1 MKLKLYV
8 FIVFYLLNV
17 SCQDLQRPSFL
28 SLLLTQNLPGNIG
41 VVTTDFG
48 GSGRFK
54 VINPSLLYSYPG
66 LIPIH
71 SDALARFGLGKVY
84 VLNLLNRDS
93 IQVLDPNFGFVTV
106 SELALGFKVNPADI
120 EFAGPSKAYVT
131 LYGSNRLLILDPTLM
146 AITGSIDLGSYS
158 ETFSSGGTPDG
169 LPEMSGMKIVG
180 DSLFVCLQRLDR
192 NDPSGYFP
200 PNTTSLLLEIY
211 IPTDTVIGTYTFPAS
226 NPVNKPQLLD
236 LFGEPY
242 LVFATPGRMGF
253 LSQIDGGVS
262 AFRLG
267 TRSFLTR
274 LLFSESVAGGDIV
287 NVQVKSDTVG
297 YASVL
302 DSSFTKSLK
311 VFNPS
316 TGETTA
322 TLLRIPSSYDASL
335 SSILLAS
342 DKILYVGNTQFQ
354 QPGVTMFDTER
365 GDALLTPTPI
375 SVDLQPYDLIELK

>member
-8 FIVFYLLNV
+8 FPVFYLLNV

-236 LFGEPY
+236 LFGEPH

>member
-1 MKLKLYV
+1 MKSKLL
-8 FIVFYLLNV
+8 ILIIFYFLNV

-28 SLLLTQNLPGNIG
+28 SLLLTQNLSGNIG
-41 VVTTDFG
+41 VVTTDFSG
-48 GSGRFK
+48 GGRFK

-66 LIPIH
+66 LTPIH
-71 SDALARFGLGKVY
+71 SDALARFGLGRVY
-84 VLNLLNRDS
+84 ILNLLNRDS
-93 IQVLDPNFGFVTV
+93 IQVLDPNFGFITV
-106 SELALGFKVNPADI
+106 SELSLGSKVNPADI
-120 EFAGPSKAYVT
+120 EFAGPSKAYVS

-146 AITGSIDLGSYS
+146 VVTGFIDLGSYS
-158 ETFSSGGTPDG
+158 ETFSAGGSPDG
-169 LPEMSGMKIVG
+169 IPEMSGMKIVG

-192 NDPSGYFP
+192 NDPSGFFP
-200 PNTTSLLLEIY
+200 PNTTSLLLEIN
-211 IPTDTVIGTYTFPAS
+211 IPSDKVIGSYTFPAS

-236 LFGEPY
+236 LFGEPH

-262 AFRLG
+262 AFRLS
-267 TRSFLTR
+267 TRSFLSR
-274 LLFSESVAGGDIV
+274 FLFSESVAGGDIV
-287 NVQVKSDTVG
+287 NVQVKSDSIG

-302 DSSFTKSLK
+302 DSSFTKTLK

-316 TGETTA
+316 TGETIA

-365 GDALLTPTPI
+365 GNSLLTPTPI
-375 SVDLQPYDLIELK
+375 SVDLQPYDIIELK

>member
-28 SLLLTQNLPGNIG
+28 SLLLTQSLPGNIG

-131 LYGSNRLLILDPTLM
+131 LYGSNRLLILDPSLM
-146 AITGSIDLGSYS
+146 AITGSIDLGGYS

-211 IPTDTVIGTYTFPAS
+211 IATDTVIGTYTFPAS

-236 LFGEPY
+236 LFGEPH

-365 GDALLTPTPI
+365 GDALLTPSPI
-375 SVDLQPYDLIELK
+375 SVDLQPYDIIELK

>member
-236 LFGEPY
+236 LFGEPH